1 MKKRLLSMLAI
12 LLLFVGIASAQTS
25 RVTGVVTTI
34 EGGVSV
40 PVIGATVF
48 VKETNPPLGI
58 ITDFD
63 GNFTI
68 ENVPSSAKTLI
79 VSYVGLRTEEV
90 AIAPGKLT
98 IVLRQDSKVMD
109 EVVVTAMGIQRQAKA
124 IGYATAKV
132 DNEELTMA
140 KGSDATAALS
150 GKVSGLQI
158 NVTSAALDQETR
170 VTLRG
175 ARSFKGDNS
184 ALLVL
189 DGVQTPINFLQT
201 LNPNDIENISVLKG
215 ASAAAL
221 YGSEAANGV
230 LLVTTKTGA
239 KGKPNITYSL
249 TATMTEAAYFPKF
262 QTRFGAGQTD
272 STHGL
277 PTFNSMYGT
286 NSYYSDENQ
295 QYGPEFDGELINVGS
310 PLYDGSA
317 TGYYLQLPYAYVE
330 DGRTSFYE
338 TGYGIQNDISYSSSD
353 ERGSMYLSYQRLDQS
368 GIISGDE
375 SVRQTVRLNA
385 SRNYKNFR
393 ASAKVAYTHATYDV
407 TNDGNAGIY
416 NLLNVPGNYN
426 VADYKN
432 WREENGSGAHPNEWI
447 NDYYENPWFAID
459 TYRRETR
466 QDRLVGSIDLDYQ
479 ALPWLRFTGRA
490 GLNLGVNNNDR
501 KTYAFRYSD
510 WAADNIYY
518 ASTDQYSAYNT
529 ASRTNSRFNLD
540 FMAFANHKFTEDFE
554 MKAMVGW
561 SLQDYFSEFK
571 YAAAS
576 ALALDDF
583 FNLKNKVGELTGSN
597 NWSRSRKIGVFG
609 SIDFAWKDWAFLQL
623 TARNDWTSLLDPSN
637 WSFFYPSANAS
648 VVMTDA
654 IPSLKSDVFN
664 HFKLRASAA
673 KVGTVNLSPYSLEN
687 TAATADGFPF
697 GTLAAYSLS
706 STLYSRDLE
715 PEFTTEYEVGAEFGF
730 FRNRI
735 TLEAAAYFQK
745 TTNQT
750 VAVSIPTS
758 TGFSSRYI
766 NAGTMEGRGIE
777 LDLRL
782 NPLIKLNDFI
792 WNMSFNATFLE
803 TKVTELAGG
812 ATELILDD
820 NFAGYAIVG
829 EKFPQVKATD
839 WKRNSEGKV
848 IVDPKTGMPSAGD
861 IIACGTSDPT
871 IRLGLTSNM
880 KWKGFTL
887 GATFDYR
894 GGHVTRFGIE
904 YNALFTGA
912 SYLSATSGR
921 QRFVFP
927 NSVIPVTDANGNVTY
942 QDNKDIT
949 VYTGGVNF
957 WNGVYKQGR
966 ANQVISAASWRL
978 RELSLGYELPKK
990 VLNKIGFLQRASVS
1004 LVGRNLFM
1012 WTPKTNIFGDP
1023 DYTSSGGNSN
1033 ISGTSYN
1040 SNVSGM
1046 AGTSSTATRNYGFNL
1061 LLSF

>member
-1 MKKRLLSMLAI
+1 MKRKFLAFVTMLI
-12 LLLFVGIASAQTS
+12 VGVCATFAQSTITVKGNVVSAEDQEP
-25 RVTGVVTTI
+25 I
-34 EGGVSV
+34 
-40 PVIGATVF
+40 IGASVLVVGTT
-48 VKETNPPLGI
+48 KGT

-63 GNFTI
+63 GNFVI
-68 ENVPSSAKTLI
+68 EDVPSSAQLK
-79 VSYVGLRTEEV
+79 VSYVGMASQTVKAARNIKV
-90 AIAPGKLT
+90 ALKADT
-98 IVLRQDSKVMD
+98 QVMD

-158 NVTSAALDQETR
+158 NITSAALDQETR
-170 VTLRG
+170 ITLRG

-239 KGKPNITYSL
+239 KGKPNITYSM

-272 STHGL
+272 DISGT
-277 PTFNSMYGT
+277 PTFNSLIGAS
-286 NSYYSDENQ
+286 SYYTDENQ

-310 PLYDGSA
+310 PIYDGTA
-317 TGYYLQLPYAYVE
+317 TGHYIQLPYAYVE
-330 DGRTSFYE
+330 GGRDNFYDK
-338 TGYGIQNDISYSSSD
+338 GYGIQNDLSYSSSD
-353 ERGSMYLSYQRLDQS
+353 ERGSMYLSYQRLDQT
-368 GIISGDE
+368 GIIPGDK
-375 SVRQTVRLNA
+375 STRQTVRLNS

-393 ASAKVAYTHATYDV
+393 ASAKIAYTHATYDV
-407 TNDGNAGIY
+407 TNDSNAGIY
-416 NLLNVPGNYN
+416 DLLNLPGNFN
-426 VADYKN
+426 ISDYKN
-432 WREENGSGAHPNEWI
+432 WREENGSGANPNEWI
-447 NDYYENPWFAID
+447 NDYYDNPYFAID
-459 TYRRETR
+459 TQRRETR
-466 QDRLVGSIDLDYQ
+466 QDRFVGSVDLDYQ
-479 ALPWLRFTGRA
+479 VLPWLRLTGRA
-490 GLNLGVNNNDR
+490 GLNIGVNNNDR
-501 KTYAFRYSD
+501 KTYAFHFSD
-510 WAADNIYY
+510 WARDKIYH
-518 ASTDQYSAYNT
+518 ASSDQNAAFNT
-529 ASRTNSRFNLD
+529 ASRTQNRFNMD
-540 FMAFANHKFTEDFE
+540 FMAFANHKFSKDFE
-554 MKAMVGW
+554 VKGMLGW
-561 SLQDYFSEFK
+561 SLQDNFSEFK
-571 YAAAS
+571 YAEAS

-583 FNLKNKVGELTGSN
+583 FNLKNKVGELSGSN
-597 NWSRSRKIGVFG
+597 SISRSRKVGVFG
-609 SIDFAWKDWAFLQL
+609 SIDLAWKDWAFLQL
-623 TARNDWTSLLDPSN
+623 TGRNDWTSLLDPTN

-648 VVMTDA
+648 VVLTDA
-654 IPSLKSDVFN
+654 IPSLKSDAFN
-664 HFKLRASAA
+664 HFKMRASAA
-673 KVGTVNLSPYSLEN
+673 KVGTVNIGAYQLEN

-697 GTLAAYSLS
+697 GTLAAYQLS
-706 STLYSRDLE
+706 STLRTSDLE
-715 PEFTTEYEVGAEFGF
+715 PEFTTEYEIGAEFGF

-750 VAVSIPTS
+750 VNVSIPTS

-766 NAGTMEGRGIE
+766 NAGTMEGKGIE

-782 NPLIKLNDFI
+782 NPLIKISDFR
-792 WNMSFNATFLE
+792 WNVGFNVTFLE
-803 TKVTELAGG
+803 TKVTELAGD

-820 NFAGYAIVG
+820 DYAGYAILG
-829 EKFPQVKATD
+829 MSFPQIKATD

-848 IVDPKTGMPSAGD
+848 IVDSKTGMPTAGD
-861 IIACGTSDPT
+861 IIPAGTSDPT
-871 IRLGLTSNM
+871 VRLGLTSNM

-894 GGHVTRFGIE
+894 GGHYTRFGIE
-904 YNALFTGA
+904 YNALFTGS

-927 NSVIPVTDANGNVTY
+927 NSVIEVKDANGNVSY
-942 QDNKDIT
+942 QDNTNIT
-949 VYTGGVNF
+949 VRTGGVDF

-978 RELSLGYELPKK
+978 RELSLGYDVPQKYLKK
-990 VLNKIGFLQRASVS
+990 VGFLQRASFS

-1023 DYTSSGGNSN
+1023 DFTGTGGNSN
-1033 ISGTSYN
+1033 ISGSSYN
-1040 SNVSGM
+1040 KNVSGM
-1046 AGTSSTATRNYGFNL
+1046 GATSSTSTRNYGFNL

>member
-1 MKKRLLSMLAI
+1 MKRKFLAFVTMLI
-12 LLLFVGIASAQTS
+12 VGVCATFAQSTITVKGNVVSAEDQEP
-25 RVTGVVTTI
+25 I
-34 EGGVSV
+34 
-40 PVIGATVF
+40 IGASVLVVGTT
-48 VKETNPPLGI
+48 KGA
-58 ITDFD
+58 ITDID
-63 GNFTI
+63 GNFQI
-68 ENVPSSAKTLI
+68 ADVPSSAQLR
-79 VSYVGLRTEEV
+79 VSFVGMATQTVKV
-90 AIAPGKLT
+90 ARNVKVQLKADT
-98 IVLRQDSKVMD
+98 QVMD

-158 NVTSAALDQETR
+158 NITSAALDQETR
-170 VTLRG
+170 ITLRG

-249 TATMTEAAYFPKF
+249 TATMTEAAYMPKF

-272 STHGL
+272 GPTGI
-277 PTFNSMYGT
+277 PTFSSITGVS
-286 NSYYSDENQ
+286 SYYSDENQ

-310 PLYDGSA
+310 PLYDGTA
-317 TGYYLQLPYAYVE
+317 NGYYLQLPYAYV
-330 DGRTSFYE
+330 DGGRTSFYE
-338 TGYGIQNDISYSSSD
+338 NGYGIQNDISYSSSD
-353 ERGSMYLSYQRLDQS
+353 ERGSMYLSYQRLDQT

-375 SVRQTVRLNA
+375 STRQTVRLNA

-393 ASAKVAYTHATYDV
+393 ASAKVAYTHAVYDV
-407 TNDGNAGIY
+407 NNDGNAGIY

-432 WREENGSGAHPNEWI
+432 WREENGTGANPNEWI

-466 QDRLVGSIDLDYQ
+466 QDRFVGSIDLDWQ
-479 ALPWLRFTGRA
+479 VLPWLRFTGRA

-501 KTYAFRYSD
+501 KTYAFHYSD

-518 ASTDQYSAYNT
+518 ASSDQNSAYNT
-529 ASRTNSRFNLD
+529 ASRTQNRFNMD
-540 FMAFANHKFTEDFE
+540 FMAFANHKFTKDFE

-561 SLQDYFSEFK
+561 SLQDNFTEFK
-571 YAAAS
+571 YVAAPS
-576 ALALDDF
+576 LALDDL
-583 FNLKNKVGELTGSN
+583 FNLSNKVGELTGSN
-597 NWSRSRKIGVFG
+597 SQNRTRKIGVFG
-609 SIDFAWKDWAFLQL
+609 SIDFAWKDWAFLQV
-623 TARNDWTSLLDPSN
+623 TGRNDWTSLLDPSN

-654 IPSLKSDVFN
+654 IPALKSDVFN
-664 HFKLRASAA
+664 HFKMRASAA
-673 KVGTVNLSPYSLEN
+673 KVGTVNLSPYNLEN
-687 TAATADGFPF
+687 TASAADYFPF
-697 GTLAAYSLS
+697 GTLAAYQLS
-706 STLYSRDLE
+706 TTLRTKDLE

-758 TGFSSRYI
+758 TGFTSRYI
-766 NAGTMEGRGIE
+766 NAGTMEGKGLE

-782 NPLIKLNDFI
+782 NPLIKIEDFR
-792 WNMSFNATFLE
+792 WNVGFNATFLE
-803 TKVTELAGG
+803 TKVTELAGD

-820 NFAGYAIVG
+820 NFAGYAILG

-839 WKRNSEGKV
+839 WKRNPAGKV
-848 IVDPKTGMPSAGD
+848 IVNASTGMPSAGD

-871 IRLGLTSNM
+871 VRLGLTSNM
-880 KWKGFTL
+880 KWKGFSL

-904 YNALFTGA
+904 YNALFTGS

-927 NSVIPVTDANGNVTY
+927 NSVIEVTDANGNVSY
-942 QDNKDIT
+942 QDNTNIT

-957 WNGVYKQGR
+957 WNGVYKSGR

-978 RELSLGYELPKK
+978 RELSLGYEVPQKYLKK
-990 VLNKIGFLQRASVS
+990 LGFLQRASVS

-1023 DYTSSGGNSN
+1023 DYTGSGGNSN
-1033 ISGTSYN
+1033 ISGSSYN
-1040 SNVSGM
+1040 RNVSGM

>member
-1 MKKRLLSMLAI
+1 MKRKFLAFVTMLI
-12 LLLFVGIASAQTS
+12 VGVCATFAQNTITVKGNVVSAEDQEP
-25 RVTGVVTTI
+25 I
-34 EGGVSV
+34 
-40 PVIGATVF
+40 IGASVLVVGTT
-48 VKETNPPLGI
+48 KGT

-63 GNFTI
+63 GNFVI
-68 ENVPSSAKTLI
+68 EDVPSSAQLK
-79 VSYVGLRTEEV
+79 VSYVGMATQTVKAARNIK
-90 AIAPGKLT
+90 IALKADA
-98 IVLRQDSKVMD
+98 QVMD

-158 NVTSAALDQETR
+158 NITSAALDQETR
-170 VTLRG
+170 ITLRG
-175 ARSFKGDNS
+175 SRSFKGDNS

-201 LNPNDIENISVLKG
+201 LNPNDIESISVLKG

-239 KGKPNITYSL
+239 KGKPNITYSM
-249 TATMTEAAYFPKF
+249 TATMTEAAYMPKF

-272 STHGL
+272 GTTGI
-277 PTFNSMYGT
+277 PTFSSVTGVS
-286 NSYYSDENQ
+286 SYYSDENQ

-310 PLYDGSA
+310 PIYDGSA
-317 TGYYLQLPYAYVE
+317 SGYYLQMPYAYV
-330 DGRTSFYE
+330 DGGRTSFYE
-338 TGYGIQNDISYSSSD
+338 NGYGIQNDISYSSSD
-353 ERGSMYLSYQRLDQS
+353 ERGSMYLSYQRLDQT

-375 SVRQTVRLNA
+375 STRQTVRLNA

-407 TNDGNAGIY
+407 TNDSNAGIY
-416 NLLNVPGNYN
+416 NLINVAGNFN
-426 VADYKN
+426 VADFKN
-432 WREENGSGAHPNEWI
+432 WREENGSGAHPNEWV
-447 NDYYENPWFAID
+447 NDYYDNPYFNID

-518 ASTDQYSAYNT
+518 ASTDQTSAFNT
-529 ASRTNSRFNLD
+529 ASRTQSRFNLD
-540 FMAFANHKFTEDFE
+540 FMAFANRKFGKDFE
-554 MKAMVGW
+554 IKGMLGW
-561 SLQDYFSEFK
+561 SLQDTFSEFK
-571 YAAAS
+571 YVAAP
-576 ALALDDF
+576 ALALDDL
-583 FNLKNKVGELTGSN
+583 FNLSNKVGELTGSN
-597 NWSRSRKIGVFG
+597 NISRTRKLGVFG
-609 SIDFAWKDWAFLQL
+609 SIDLAWKDWAFLQL
-623 TARNDWTSLLDPSN
+623 TGRNDWTSLLDPSN

-648 VVMTDA
+648 VVLTDA
-654 IPSLKSDVFN
+654 IPSLKSDAFN
-664 HFKLRASAA
+664 HFKMRASAA
-673 KVGTVNLSPYSLEN
+673 KVGTVNLSPYNLEN
-687 TAATADGFPF
+687 TASAADYFPF
-697 GTLAAYSLS
+697 GTLAAYQLS
-706 STLYSRDLE
+706 TTLRTKDLE

-735 TLEAAAYFQK
+735 TLEAAAYFQR

-750 VAVSIPTS
+750 VNVSIPTS
-758 TGFSSRYI
+758 TGFTSRYI
-766 NAGTMEGRGIE
+766 NAGTMEGKGLE

-782 NPLIKLNDFI
+782 NPLIKINNFR
-792 WNMSFNATFLE
+792 WNVGFNATFLE
-803 TKVTELAGG
+803 TKVTELAGD

-820 NFAGYAIVG
+820 DFAGYAILG
-829 EKFPQVKATD
+829 ESFPQVKATD
-839 WKRNSEGKV
+839 WKRDPNGKV
-848 IVDPKTGMPSAGD
+848 IVDPVTGMPSAGD
-861 IIACGTSDPT
+861 IIARGTSDPT
-871 IRLGLTSNM
+871 VRLGFTSNM

-927 NSVIPVTDANGNVTY
+927 NSVIPVTDANGNVSY
-942 QDNKDIT
+942 QENTNIT

-957 WNGVYKQGR
+957 WNGVYKSGR

-978 RELSLGYELPKK
+978 RELSLGYEVPQKYLK
-990 VLNKIGFLQRASVS
+990 KIGFLQRASVS

-1023 DYTSSGGNSN
+1023 DYTGTGGNTN
-1033 ISGTSYN
+1033 ISGSSYN
-1040 SNVSGM
+1040 KNVSGM